1 MTHVRPRPPPPAFCA
16 SVFLCCDTARQRS
29 FGVKAEMVDFEV
41 TTPAGARQLATSH
54 VPEEQERHE
63 QRQKRKTAN
72 YPQQSPSKRTRKA
85 PLGLIQQSIRSFL
98 PSSRTIS
105 RRRSLGGENSGVEGG
120 DAPRS
125 SVAGATG
132 VRGLARRA
140 GATSTNAR
148 LERGQALGDEGRA
161 GLCTG
166 NSGRN
171 SAPVVPSIENTGRS
185 PSLPLAGGTS
195 NGAVGR
201 PSNNARFPLGR
212 GTRYGRRGKGR
223 GRAGRGGT
231 GEGNGNG
238 NGADAKDA
246 GNGMGQAIADWAWDY
261 FCTPWDTAG
270 EELSSCTPG
279 ALVGPVQPRQPQAPV
294 VSDAGTTNR
303 STTINTDNQ
312 RRLQVPTADLSSG
325 TAALPRANSDATA
338 DRLPKYGQTSLPGGS
353 DSSGHGQ
360 AGATEAQSAESRSA
374 SYDAPEARRPPPLY
388 FQHDGHSRSVIGVVC
403 GGDASRKSGGGV
415 VDRGVEGGGGDRG
428 PGSLLVFD
436 PSHAG
441 KDVCEALDN
450 NQNMRWGR

>member
-1 MTHVRPRPPPPAFCA
+1 
-16 SVFLCCDTARQRS
+16 
-29 FGVKAEMVDFEV
+29 MVDFEV
-41 TTPAGARQLATSH
+41 TTSAGARQLATTDD

-63 QRQKRKTAN
+63 QRKKRKMGN
-72 YPQQSPSKRTRKA
+72 SPQQSPSKRIRKA

-98 PSSRTIS
+98 PSSRTIPE
-105 RRRSLGGENSGVEGG
+105 RRALGCENSGVEGA

-125 SVAGATG
+125 NVAGATG

-140 GATSTNAR
+140 GATSTDAEI
-148 LERGQALGDEGRA
+148 ERGQAVGDDCRA

-166 NSGRN
+166 NSARN
-171 SAPVVPSIENTGRS
+171 SAPVVPFIENTARS
-185 PSLPLAGGTS
+185 PSPPLAGGTS

-201 PSNNARFPLGR
+201 PSNNPRLPPGR

-223 GRAGRGGT
+223 GRAGRGGA
-231 GEGNGNG
+231 GDGNGNG

-261 FCTPWDTAG
+261 FCTPWDTTG
-270 EELSSCTPG
+270 EVSSCTPD
-279 ALVGPVQPRQPQAPV
+279 ALAGSVQPRQPQAPV
-294 VSDAGTTNR
+294 ESDAGTRNR

-312 RRLQVPTADLSSG
+312 RRLQVRTADLSSG
-325 TAALPRANSDATA
+325 TAALPRENSDATA
-338 DRLPKYGQTSLPGGS
+338 DRLAKYGQTSLLGGS

-360 AGATEAQSAESRSA
+360 AGATETQGAESRSA

-403 GGDASRKSGGGV
+403 GGDTSRKNGGGV
-415 VDRGVEGGGGDRG
+415 VDRGGEGGGDAGGSGGDRG
-428 PGSLLVFD
+428 LGSLLVFD

-441 KDVCEALDN
+441 KDVCKALDN